1 VPAADLAD
9 RDAVL
14 SSSDE
19 LLPGIDAHPH
29 ARAVLL
35 PALAPGASASH
46 AYLFHGPAG
55 TGKRAV
61 ARAFAAALL
70 AEGARSPATVAER
83 VARDS
88 HPDLTWVRPSGAAEM
103 LVADVEEP
111 VVAAASR
118 TPFES
123 ARRVFVIEGA
133 ETMNDQAAN
142 RMLKTLEEPPAFT
155 HLLLL
160 ADRRED
166 VLATIAS
173 RCLAVRFDPLPATLI
188 AQQLTAA
195 AGADRAVDA
204 VGDRVADATTELDAQ
219 RALAC
224 ARLALGDAGVAR
236 RLAGDEGEALRA
248 RAEDFVRS
256 ALAGATDKRLWLG
269 LLEVAKAA
277 GTAAG
282 ERAQERLKA
291 ELELV
296 PSKERKRYE
305 REGAEAQRRGERRVR
320 TSTLDL
326 GLRLAELWLRDLLCL
341 REGAPE
347 LVYAVDRR
355 AQLEQDAGVGDMS
368 DGGDAAGQHAIGDRR
383 GGDAVALRRGV
394 ELVAETRLSLS
405 LNVSEELALE
415 ALAYRLQALL
425 AS

>member
-1 VPAADLAD
+1 MADVTVAD
-9 RDAVL
+9 SA
-14 SSSDE
+14 E

-35 PALAPGASASH
+35 PALAPHGSPSH

-70 AEGARSPATVAER
+70 MGGARNPATVAER

-88 HPDLTWVRPSGAAEM
+88 HPDLTWVTPSGAAEM
-103 LVADVEEP
+103 LVADIEEP

-142 RMLKTLEEPPAFT
+142 RMLKTLEEPPPFT

-173 RCLAVRFDPLPATLI
+173 RCQPVRFDPLPSALI
-188 AQQLTAA
+188 ARRLGGVGGGAA
-195 AGADRAVDA
+195 DDAGAHAPMD
-204 VGDRVADATTELDAQ
+204 GE

-224 ARLALGDAGVAR
+224 ARLALGDAGVAEL
-236 RLAGDEGEALRA
+236 LAGKEGEALRA

-256 ALAGATDKRLWLG
+256 AIAGATDKRMWLA
-269 LLEVAKAA
+269 LLDVAKVA
-277 GTAAG
+277 GAAAG
-282 ERAQERLKA
+282 ERAQEQLER

-305 REGAEAQRRGERRVR
+305 RDGAEARRRGERRTR
-320 TSTLDL
+320 TRTLDL
-326 GLRLAELWLRDLLCL
+326 GLRLAELWLRDVLCMC
-341 REGAPE
+341 EGAPQ

-355 AQLEQDAGVGDMS
+355 AQLEEDARGEGS
-368 DGGDAAGQHAIGDRR
+368 DGGGRDRL
-383 GGDAVALRRGV
+383 ALRQGI
-394 ELVAETRLSLS
+394 ELVANSRLSLS

-425 AS
+425 AA